1 MISSPRHRTM
11 KCIPISRPDAIF
23 SDGVVVNQGMRYDV
37 YKSKM
42 RMAHPPRRG
51 LERRE
56 TGSGLRTVVLHG
68 STGLSLPVY
77 PKSMS
82 IPATHGSIKLQWKL
96 YGSQLRSALACL
108 FGYGSAC

>member
-1 MISSPRHRTM
+1 M
-11 KCIPISRPDAIF
+11 KCIPISRPDAVF

-37 YKSKM
+37 YKSKS
-42 RMAHPPRRG
+42 AWPTHPGADSSEGRQG
-51 LERRE
+51 L
-56 TGSGLRTVVLHG
+56 SGLRTVVLHG